1 RVHVDVVDR
10 DLRGGDVGGRPRR
23 GGRDAI
29 GRRAAGDRGE
39 ADVTAIGGGDG
50 GRGDPVE
57 RERRARVV
65 RIERALRRD
74 GGRRRADL
82 VPARAAR
89 EQERRGRI
97 GPVKLDE
104 GLGAAGAR
112 VVILEDDI

>member
-10 DLRGGDVGGRPRR
+10 DLRAGDVGGRPRR

-89 EQERRGRI
+89 EQERRGR
-97 GPVKLDE
+97 VSTFFSDE
-104 GLGAAGAR
+104 RRPIQGA
-112 VVILEDDI
+112 VT